1 MRRESNS
8 DTGANESSGLM
19 IRNIKVLNPVAW
31 VFSIGGSDVEMRN
44 VYIDA
49 RSNDAYPFNT
59 GMYRI
64 SHILCENKGQE
75 YHIDS
80 DWKKTASISPLP
92 TSSSTHSKSTTV
104 MTLSTFLLPLK
115 TSQCVTL
122 SHPVPTAS
130 LSPAPRAQAV
140 TIRSKMRIFMILS
153 WQRDLRVDWGKVVT

>member
-1 MRRESNS
+1 MRREGNS
-8 DTGANESSGLM
+8 DTDANASSGLM

-59 GMYRI
+59 GMYQI

-80 DWKKTASISPLP
+80 D
-92 TSSSTHSKSTTV
+92 
-104 MTLSTFLLPLK
+104 
-115 TSQCVTL
+115 
-122 SHPVPTAS
+122 
-130 LSPAPRAQAV
+130 
-140 TIRSKMRIFMILS
+140 
-153 WQRDLRVDWGKVVT
+153 